1 MRVALLLVMVVAIM
15 ASCDMQQG
23 KYINGAMLPMV
34 ELPDRDEKPLAL
46 ESLKG
51 KIVLVDVWASWCTP
65 CRKQHPKLV
74 EVYDK
79 YHNAKFQ
86 NASSF
91 EVYQISLDSERE
103 KWLSAIAQDNL
114 HWPYHVSEL
123 SGWNSKVVPLYE
135 IEAIPSSFLIDADGK
150 IIGKDLSWFDLS
162 KVLENRLAK

>member
-1 MRVALLLVMVVAIM
+1 MKYTLVVVMVM
-15 ASCDMQQG
+15 MMLTSCDVQQG

-34 ELPDRDEKPLAL
+34 ELPDREEQPLAL

-51 KIVLVDVWASWCTP
+51 KLVLVDVWASWCTP

-79 YHNAKFQ
+79 YHNAQFQ

-103 KWLSAIAQDNL
+103 LWLKAIEKDNL
-114 HWPYHVSEL
+114 HWPNHVSEL
-123 SGWNSKVVPLYE
+123 SGWDSKVVALYE
-135 IEAIPSSFLIDADGK
+135 IEAIPSSFLIDENGK
-150 IIGKDLSWFDLS
+150 IIGKDLSWFDLG

>member
-1 MRVALLLVMVVAIM
+1 MKYSLLVVVLFM
-15 ASCDMQQG
+15 MLASCDVQQG

-34 ELPDRDEKPLAL
+34 ELPGREKQPIAL

-51 KIVLVDVWASWCTP
+51 KLVLVDVWASWCSP

-79 YHNAKFQ
+79 YHNSQFK
-86 NASSF
+86 NADGF
-91 EVYQISLDSERE
+91 EMYQISLDSEE
-103 KWLSAIAQDNL
+103 GLWLEAIAKDNL
-114 HWPYHVSEL
+114 HWPIHVSEL
-123 SGWNSKVVPLYE
+123 NGWESKVVALYE

-162 KVLENRLAK
+162 KVLENRLK

>member
-1 MRVALLLVMVVAIM
+1 MRYACLALVIM
-15 ASCDMQQG
+15 TLAACDAQQG

-34 ELPDRDEKPLAL
+34 ELPDREEKPLAL

-79 YHNAKFQ
+79 YQ
-86 NASSF
+86 NAQFQDASGF
-91 EVYQISLDSERE
+91 EIYQISLDSERE
-103 KWLSAIAQDNL
+103 LWLKAIAKDNL

-123 SGWNSKVVPLYE
+123 NGWESKVVALYE
-135 IEAIPSSFLIDADGK
+135 IEAIPSAFLIDADGK
-150 IIGKDLSWFDLS
+150 IIGKDLSWFDLG
-162 KVLENRLAK
+162 KVLENRLKK